1 MHYQN
6 ERGKGKTLK
15 YSLQR
20 KQTEIVKKCLYLT
33 IINRKNQQKILYSQK
48 LCLSSHRQI
57 KTKEDRAMTTIVL
70 RQRKVKTFKE
80 VSVQMERIVTLYYKG
95 YGSERMFHICEDIY
109 FREYH
114 KNGGY

>member
-1 MHYQN
+1 
-6 ERGKGKTLK
+6 
-15 YSLQR
+15 
-20 KQTEIVKKCLYLT
+20 
-33 IINRKNQQKILYSQK
+33 
-48 LCLSSHRQI
+48 
-57 KTKEDRAMTTIVL
+57 MTTIVV

-95 YGSERMFHICEDIY
+95 YGSERMFRICEGIY